1 MKVVPLPI
9 NDGVDH
15 INVYTKGATSLGK
28 ALSNLTPVNFNH
40 PKYGSWPSVENLWYW
55 LSTGKRTHL
64 EIEFRQC
71 SPWEAKRIGTP
82 MERVKYPEF
91 ELDICEAIE
100 CKIRQNQW
108 LADELKEST
117 LPLTHY
123 FVYGNTDAHGNYKVI
138 DLSDRYAWQLTHISK
153 IRQELQGNH
162 NEQL

>member
-9 NDGVDH
+9 SDGVDH

-28 ALSNLTPVNFNH
+28 ALSNLARIELTH
-40 PKYGSWPSVENLWYW
+40 PRYGRWPSVENLWYW
-55 LSTGKRTHL
+55 LSTGKRAHL
-64 EIEFRQC
+64 EDEFRQC
-71 SPWEAKRIGTP
+71 SPWDAKRIGTP

-91 ELDICEAIE
+91 EQEILEAIE
-100 CKIRQNQW
+100 FKIKQNQW

-123 FVYGNTDAHGNYKVI
+123 FVYGNADAHGNYKVI
-138 DLSDRYAWQLTHISK
+138 DLSERYAWQLNHICT
-153 IRQELQGNH
+153 IRQELQGNR